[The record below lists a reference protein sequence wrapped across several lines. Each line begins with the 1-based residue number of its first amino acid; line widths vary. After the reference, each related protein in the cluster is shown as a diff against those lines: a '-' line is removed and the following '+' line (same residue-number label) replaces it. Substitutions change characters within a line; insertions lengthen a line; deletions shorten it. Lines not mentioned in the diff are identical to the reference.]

1 MPNTNVH
8 NRFLKMSS
16 HAWGV
21 TLKKRWNILS
31 SVNFSVFILHDFFE
45 HHLITRSRSVET
57 CYIIQW
63 EKKPKKNP
71 GIQLLINKL
80 GILFQIVERY
90 MYISI
95 LQKKKRSQRAGEK
108 KCSQT
113 ADGSAE
119 EYLESLTFC
128 GLRKVSN
135 YLLVFSFISLI
146 LEQLKSGWCAKWSK
160 KYSSHDNGFRKRVVP
175 HLAWKDE
182 PTFSLPFY
190 GSLQKMLLLQIC

>member
-1 MPNTNVH
+1 M
-8 NRFLKMSS
+8 R
-16 HAWGV
+16 
-21 TLKKRWNILS
+21 
-31 SVNFSVFILHDFFE
+31 
-45 HHLITRSRSVET
+45 
-57 CYIIQW
+57 
-63 EKKPKKNP
+63 KKPKKNP

-80 GILFQIVERY
+80 GVLFQIVERY

-146 LEQLKSGWCAKWSK
+146 LEQLKSG
-160 KYSSHDNGFRKRVVP
+160 
-175 HLAWKDE
+175 
-182 PTFSLPFY
+182 
-190 GSLQKMLLLQIC
+190 